1 MSGHEVPWSF
11 QGQENRMVF
20 CDPIVTRLSQ
30 VFFSFPLNVL
40 YFTVAE
46 QELEQCDRIFTLI
59 LVYRLGISIINLEIA
74 RHYKSFALL
83 WGQFDIW
90 TFCI

>member
-1 MSGHEVPWSF
+1 MSGHEVAWSF

-30 VFFSFPLNVL
+30 VFFPFLWM
-40 YFTVAE
+40 YFTSLLLQ
-46 QELEQCDRIFTLI
+46 QELEQRDRIFTLI
-59 LVYRLGISIINLEIA
+59 LVYRHGISIINLEIA